1 MRTSVRALLL
11 TLALATI
18 PSAAASADPAV
29 GADPTASGAYVA
41 EVDFATLSAQPA
53 ANGTHC
59 ELTVQGVLTFSG
71 TVTGAAEGTTTA
83 YVLAPCEEVAQAPI
97 GTYRD
102 IFWFSGTFDG
112 SVEGHPATGTLT
124 YSGVT
129 AVGGG
134 ISASIRL
141 QGDSSAMLRAD
152 GVVAVGG
159 TYEGVVL
166 P

>member
-1 MRTSVRALLL
+1 MRTTVRALF
-11 TLALATI
+11 LALALAVV
-18 PSAAASADPAV
+18 PGVAASADPAA
-29 GADPTASGAYVA
+29 GADPAASGAYVA
-41 EVDFATLSAQPA
+41 EVDFTTLSAQPA

-59 ELTVQGVLTFSG
+59 ELTVQGVLMFSG
-71 TVTGAAEGTTTA
+71 SVAGAAEGTTTA
-83 YVLAPCEEVAQAPI
+83 YVLAPCEEVGQAPI

-102 IFWFSGTFDG
+102 IFWFSGTFTG

-129 AVGGG
+129 AVGGD
-134 ISASIRL
+134 ITASIRL
-141 QGDSSAMLRAD
+141 QGDSSALLRAD

-159 TYEGVVL
+159 TYAGVVL